1 MEVTEITTCRVCQST
16 SLEEALSLGDM
27 PLVNSFERSPHAGTP
42 VYPLGITFCPKCTH
56 VQLTHKCDPKTIF
69 EDYIYFSSMSE
80 SVVQHGKT
88 LAKHYTRFD
97 TLGLSPGDL
106 VVELASNDG
115 CILKAFQKHSH
126 VVGIEP
132 AKNIARVANEQGV
145 PTIAEFFDSKRAVTL
160 KEFYGPAKLIIA
172 RNVVAHV
179 PDVVD
184 FIAGA
189 GHWLA
194 DDGILHIEVPYL
206 GDMVGNTEFD
216 QIYHEHLSYFSVTA
230 LFHLIHAAGLELW
243 DVEPINFHGG
253 SIIVRAKKR
262 INEITT
268 TGTKLLSRYLLDEQ
282 HLNIA
287 SLLNF
292 GNRTRLRRTQIPEL
306 LRSLQ
311 KDGKTLAGYG
321 AAAKGVVLTNYCG
334 IGTDLIPYVADISPH
349 KQGMWMPGS
358 YIPVVP
364 PEQLTVVPPDYLV
377 VLAWNFFDEIKRQQQ
392 GFCDGGGKFVLPL
405 PVPRIAV

>member
-27 PLVNSFERSPHAGTP
+27 PLVNRFERSPHAGTP
-42 VYPLGITFCPKCTH
+42 VYPLGIVFCTKCTH
-56 VQLTHKCDPKTIF
+56 VQLTHKCDPKEIF
-69 EDYIYFSSMSE
+69 EDYIYFSSMSA
-80 SVVQHGKT
+80 SVVQHGKA
-88 LAKHYTRFD
+88 LAEHYAKE
-97 TLGLSPGDL
+97 LSLTQADL

-115 CILKAFQKHSH
+115 CILKAFQEYACCT
-126 VVGIEP
+126 VGIEP
-132 AKNIARVANEQGV
+132 AKNIAAVANQQGV
-145 PTIAEFFDSKRAVTL
+145 LTVAEFFDSDKATAL
-160 KEFYGPAKLIIA
+160 KEKYGAAKLIIA

-230 LFHLIHAAGLELW
+230 LFHLFHAAGLEMW
-243 DVEPINFHGG
+243 DVEPLNFHGG
-253 SIIVRAKKR
+253 SLIVRAKKR
-262 INEITT
+262 INEITIA
-268 TGTKLLSRYLLDEQ
+268 GTKLLSRYLLDEQ

-292 GNRTRLRRTQIPEL
+292 GARVRSRRTQIPDL
-306 LRSLQ
+306 LRILQ
-311 KDGKTLAGYG
+311 KEGKTLAGYG

-334 IGTDLIPYVADISPH
+334 IGTDLIPYVADISPY

-364 PEQLTVVPPDYLV
+364 PEQLTVIPPDYLV

-392 GFCDGGGKFVLPL
+392 SFCDGGGKFVLPL